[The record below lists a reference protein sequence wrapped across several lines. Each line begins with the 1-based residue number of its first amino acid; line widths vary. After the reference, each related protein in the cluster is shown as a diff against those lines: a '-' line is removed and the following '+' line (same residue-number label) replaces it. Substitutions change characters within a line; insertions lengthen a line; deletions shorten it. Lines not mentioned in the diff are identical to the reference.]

1 MKYTKPWT
9 INDLVAEDSWHS
21 WLAVNAIENLEYQ
34 VIYKNEQVS
43 LEFFDTDRAS
53 EFALEFGL

>member
-9 INDLVAEDSWHS
+9 IADLVTEDLWHS
-21 WLAVNAIENLEYQ
+21 WLAINAVVDLEYQ
-34 VIYKNEQVS
+34 LIYKNEQLS
-43 LEFFDTDRAS
+43 LEFFDSDRAE

>member
-9 INDLVAEDSWHS
+9 IDNLVAEDDWHS
-21 WLAVNAIENLEYQ
+21 WLAVNAVENLDYQ

-43 LEFFDTDRAS
+43 LKFLDWDRAE
-53 EFALEFGL
+53 EFAQEFGL

>member
-9 INDLVAEDSWHS
+9 IADLVEQDSWHS
-21 WLAVNAIENLEYQ
+21 WLAVNAVLDLEYQ
-34 VIYKNEQVS
+34 VIYKNEQLA
-43 LEFFDTDRAS
+43 LEFFDTDRAD

>member
-9 INDLVAEDSWHS
+9 IADLVEQDSWHS
-21 WLAVNAIENLEYQ
+21 WLAVNAVVDLEYQ
-34 VIYKNEQVS
+34 LIYKNEQLS
-43 LEFFDTDRAS
+43 LEFFDSDRAE

>member
-9 INDLVAEDSWHS
+9 IADLVAKDAWHS
-21 WLAVNAIENLEYQ
+21 WLAINAIENLDYQ
-34 VIYKNEQVS
+34 TLYKNEQLI
-43 LEFFDTDRAS
+43 LEFFDLDRAD

>member
-9 INDLVAEDSWHS
+9 IENLVADDAWHS
-21 WLAVNAIENLEYQ
+21 WLTINAIIDLEYQ

-43 LEFFDTDRAS
+43 LEFFDLDQAKA
-53 EFALEFGL
+53 FAVEFGL

>member
-9 INDLVAEDSWHS
+9 IADLVTEDLWHS
-21 WLAVNAIENLEYQ
+21 WLAINAVVDLEYQ
-34 VIYKNEQVS
+34 VIYKNEQLS
-43 LEFFDTDRAS
+43 LEFFDSDRAE